1 MNNNISGKFE
11 WGRGE
16 KNTGII
22 QIYRNYYS
30 GNFYDNN
37 SDSNYYETKD
47 GVEIQQTW
55 ELSKNNKVV
64 VGADWRE
71 SEVNNPGTYG
81 GKIAKINNK
90 AIYVQDSWD
99 FCRFLA
105 FKAGL
110 GRLNI
115 IFLEIKL
122 RQV

>member
-1 MNNNISGKFE
+1 MEK
-11 WGRGE
+11 
-16 KNTGII
+16 KNTGFI

-30 GNFYDNN
+30 GNFYDKN

-99 FCRFLA
+99 FADSWLLN
-105 FKAGL
+105 AGL
-110 GRLNI
+110 RYD
-115 IFLEIKL
+115 KT
-122 RQV
+122 

>member
-1 MNNNISGKFE
+1 LNNNISGKFE

-16 KNTGII
+16 KNTGFI

-81 GKIAKINNK
+81 GKMVYFCFWGVVNTIAN
-90 AIYVQDSWD
+90 
-99 FCRFLA
+99 
-105 FKAGL
+105 
-110 GRLNI
+110 
-115 IFLEIKL
+115 
-122 RQV
+122 